1 MSKLKILRIKNS
13 SYYILLDENTGK
25 LYTLIFEFH
34 NVESPKPNDY
44 LSFNEKPLDRHF
56 IGFAQPYALTTL
68 NDDEIKVID
77 EIDIF
82 LLETNNKVIKLKRIY
97 G

>member
-1 MSKLKILRIKNS
+1 MVKLKILRVKDG

-34 NVESPKPNDY
+34 NIESPKINDY
-44 LSFNEKPLDRHF
+44 LTFNEKLLDRHF
-56 IGFAQPYALTTL
+56 IGFAQPYALTNL
-68 NDDEIKVID
+68 KDDEIKAID

-82 LLETNNKVIKLKRIY
+82 VLETNGKLINLKRIY